1 MRFIEKDFLPWF
13 KNDIII
19 FRMSKSNIALY
30 NLEKS
35 IKRTGLVA
43 IMIGYEVMQ
52 PSMLSSKLV
61 HFTQLV

>member
-19 FRMSKSNIALY
+19 IRMSNIALY